1 MWCCRDPVGPEVH
14 RELRKHRAAS
24 CTRAL
29 GTDTGQLPH
38 SASCGHTLPA
48 CWVRASA
55 GLAVPHLSG
64 RSVPISGL
72 PQEKPGRDVS
82 STNCIILQPRVK
94 FCSSTERGCEKRGSV
109 QGRGWSW
116 VQTRAPVLPRR
127 VPGPQGP
134 HRRRLSIISHVPPR
148 LPRPRFSRHVTAEH
162 SGSRVTPKAAA
173 HRESES
179 RPGPGTP
186 PGRPRTPSL
195 GVSPLTPVASVLL
208 LSSL

>member
-1 MWCCRDPVGPEVH
+1 MSSESTGPRPAHV
-14 RELRKHRAAS
+14 LW
-24 CTRAL
+24 AL
-29 GTDTGQLPH
+29 TLGNSRTQPAVATP
-38 SASCGHTLPA
+38 SLPA
-48 CWVRASA
+48 GSEPPQGW
-55 GLAVPHLSG
+55 LSL
-64 RSVPISGL
+64 SISGL

-127 VPGPQGP
+127 VPRPQGP
-134 HRRRLSIISHVPPR
+134 HGRRLRIISHVPPR